1 VDLTLD
7 KVQQDLVLEHL
18 AQQTLVAA
26 VEAASS
32 ADRISRQVQA
42 AQEPASLGIG
52 VKHGALCKN

>member
-1 VDLTLD
+1 
-7 KVQQDLVLEHL
+7 LVLEHL
-18 AQQTLVAA
+18 AQQTSVAV

-32 ADRISRQVQA
+32 ADRISQQVQA